1 MKKFAAVLL
10 IVMLFSGT
18 ALAFHG
24 NRHHDSMFAPDMP
37 KEIRE
42 KVTEIAKL
50 NIDLDEALTSHPLN
64 KAKAREVYGK
74 ILKLQ
79 QELDVWEFEKYLND
93 VEDFNRHPESPDTE
107 AE

>member
-10 IVMLFSGT
+10 IVMLFTGT

-24 NRHHDSMFAPDMP
+24 DRGYHSMFAPDMP

-42 KVTEIAKL
+42 KTVEISKL
-50 NIDLDEALTSHPLN
+50 NIDLDEALTSQPIN

-79 QELDVWEFEKYLND
+79 QELDVWEFEQYLND
-93 VEDFNRHPESPDTE
+93 VEAFNRQLESPD